1 LTNNSF
7 VLSARQVMP
16 LLEARKQQAASVVT
30 SLDLGM
36 TRQEVMLDQCGAM
49 LPRAGTLSWE
59 EMTRIVANP
68 EACWLVAENTVRRI
82 HTFSEELQRAY
93 SLLATES
100 APTVINAGFTMHRI
114 KRSNPSLDTASKIRA
129 AMPVRGRVLDTT
141 TGLGYTAI
149 EAAKTAG
156 EVITIEIDQTVL
168 DIARLNPWSQVLF
181 THPLITQLVGD
192 SYQEIQAMDNTSFDL
207 VMHDP
212 PSFSLAGELYSGK
225 FYRQVFRVLRGN
237 GRLFHYI
244 GNPESRY
251 GQSVT
256 RGVIRRLK
264 DAGFTR
270 VASKP
275 EAFAVIASKQR

>member
-1 LTNNSF
+1 LTNRPF

-16 LLEARKQQAASVVT
+16 LLAARKQQAESVVT

-36 TRQEVMLDQCGAM
+36 TRQDVMLDQSGAM
-49 LPRAGTLSWE
+49 LPPDGTLSWE
-59 EMTRIVANP
+59 EMTRIAANP
-68 EACWLVAENTVRRI
+68 EACWLVAENRVRRI
-82 HTFSEELQRAY
+82 HAFSDELQRAY

-100 APTVINAGFTMHRI
+100 APTLINAGFTMHRI
-114 KRSNPSLDTASKIRA
+114 KRSNPSLDTASKMRA

-168 DIARLNPWSQVLF
+168 DIARLNPWSHGLF
-181 THPLITQLVGD
+181 THPRITQLVGD
-192 SYQEIQAMDNTSFDL
+192 SYREIQAMGHASFDL
-207 VMHDP
+207 VLHDP
-212 PSFSLAGELYSGK
+212 PSFSLAGELYSGE
-225 FYRQVFRVLRGN
+225 FYRQVFRVLRTH

-256 RGVIRRLK
+256 KGVIRRLK
-264 DAGFTR
+264 EAGFTR
-270 VASKP
+270 LTSKP
-275 EAFAVIASKQR
+275 EAFAVVASKQR

>member
-1 LTNNSF
+1 LTNHPL

-16 LLEARKQQAASVVT
+16 FLEARKQHAESAVT

-36 TRQEVMLDQCGAM
+36 TEQEVMLGQRGAM
-49 LPRAGTLSWE
+49 LPSGSTLSWE
-59 EMTRIVANP
+59 DMTQIAANP
-68 EACWLVAENTVRRI
+68 EACWLVAENTVQRI
-82 HTFSEELQRAY
+82 HAFSQEFQRPY

-100 APTVINAGFTMHRI
+100 APTLINAGFTMHRI
-114 KRSNPSLDTASKIRA
+114 KRSTPSLDTASKMRA
-129 AMPVRGRVLDTT
+129 ATPVRGRVLDTT

-156 EVITIEIDQTVL
+156 EVTTIEIDQTVL
-168 DIARLNPWSQVLF
+168 DIARLNPWSHGLF
-181 THPLITQLVGD
+181 THPRITQLVGD
-192 SYQEIQAMDNTSFDL
+192 SYREIQAMDTASFDL

-212 PSFSLAGELYSGK
+212 PTFSLAGELYSGE
-225 FYRQVFRVLRGN
+225 FYRQVFRVLRAN

-264 DAGFTR
+264 EVGFTR
-270 VASKP
+270 LISKP
-275 EAFAVIASKQR
+275 EAFAVVASKQR

>member
-1 LTNNSF
+1 LTNRPL

-16 LLEARKQQAASVVT
+16 LLEARKQRAESVVT

-36 TRQEVMLDQCGAM
+36 TEQEVLLDQSGAI
-49 LPRAGTLSWE
+49 LPTGRTLSWE
-59 EMTRIVANP
+59 EMTQISANP
-68 EACWLVAENTVRRI
+68 EACWLVAENSVQKI
-82 HTFSEELQRAY
+82 HAFSQELQRAY

-100 APTVINAGFTMHRI
+100 APTLINSGFTMHRI
-114 KRSNPSLDTASKIRA
+114 KRSTPALDTASKMRA

-149 EAAKTAG
+149 EAAKTAS

-168 DIARLNPWSQVLF
+168 DIARLNPWSHGLF
-181 THPLITQLVGD
+181 THPRITQLVGD
-192 SYQEIQAMDNTSFDL
+192 SYREIQAMDTASFDL
-207 VMHDP
+207 VLHDP
-212 PSFSLAGELYSGK
+212 PTFSLAGELYSGE
-225 FYRQVFRVLRGN
+225 FYRQVFRVLRAN

-244 GNPESRY
+244 GNPESRS

-264 DAGFTR
+264 EVGFTR
-270 VASKP
+270 LTSKP
-275 EAFAVIASKQR
+275 EAFAVVASKQR